1 MERFSGRLLRN
12 ITDGNYNKICF
23 SRMQEYLTAKV
34 KGLHGDYKGHGERE
48 LDRMVK
54 YMEKYNKKT

>member
-1 MERFSGRLLRN
+1 
-12 ITDGNYNKICF
+12 
-23 SRMQEYLTAKV
+23 MQEYLTAKV